1 MHRRLAL
8 LAAAGAPSLLAGVVA
23 AQEARPPEA
32 ADLFRLVIPNPTGK
46 NGYEDLVLAAQLYSR
61 SRHKPAVDQG
71 RLTLTERRRV
81 LADSSVRR
89 VQQLIRQGVSR
100 PVTSPREKLDFT
112 TLLPEFAHF
121 RSLARLLMVEQY
133 VLLADGRVP
142 DAIQASRVFLRFA
155 QVIQTDTLISGL
167 VGVAI
172 SSMGIRGLGDRL
184 DQFAFRD
191 CELLYRVCL
200 EWLAQPTSLPRLI
213 ETEHR
218 GAREFFSTLP
228 QQLRAKGP
236 GFLKETGLDG
246 LPADGSELLQRAQTD
261 AAFLDSAARDAAHR
275 LDRFYSEL
283 RTELSKPLWA
293 QKLPELEADGTIGS
307 SLVQALVPSLAGIVN
322 AYGAEAARVR
332 LLGCHAAIRRYR
344 WENRELPAAL
354 AELRLGDLALDPFTG
369 SPLQYEVRGTRY
381 RLSSVGSPTGEDDPQ
396 AVNGRR
402 PVTVG
407 PDF

>member
-8 LAAAGAPSLLAGVVA
+8 LAAGAPSLLAGAIA

-32 ADLFRLVIPNPTGK
+32 ADLFRQVIPNPTGK

-81 LADSSVRR
+81 LADASLRR
-89 VQQLIRQGVSR
+89 VQQLIRQGISR

-121 RSLARLLMVEQY
+121 RSLARLLMIEQY
-133 VLLADGRVP
+133 VLLADGRIP

-167 VGVAI
+167 VGIAI
-172 SSMGIRGLGDRL
+172 SSMGIRGLGDHL
-184 DQFAFRD
+184 DQLSFRD
-191 CELLYRVCL
+191 CDLLYRTCL
-200 EWLAQPTSLPRLI
+200 EWLAQPTALPRMI
-213 ETEHR
+213 ETEQR
-218 GAREFFSTLP
+218 AGREFLATMA
-228 QQLRAKGP
+228 QQFRARGL
-236 GFLKETGLDG
+236 GFLKDMGLDS
-246 LPADGSELLQRAQTD
+246 PDAASQDLLRRAQAD
-261 AAFLDSAARDAAHR
+261 PLFLDNLARDSARR
-275 LDRFYSEL
+275 LDRFYDDLRVEL
-283 RTELSKPLWA
+283 RKPLWE
-293 QKLPELEADGTIGS
+293 QKLPEVGEDGSFAATLARQFLPAFTSVVHRYGEA
-307 SLVQALVPSLAGIVN
+307 
-322 AYGAEAARVR
+322 AARVR
-332 LLGCHAAIRRYR
+332 ILGCHAAIRRYR
-344 WENRELPAAL
+344 WETQSPPATL
-354 AELRLGDLALDPFTG
+354 AGLRLGDLAIDPFNG
-369 SPLQYEVRGTRY
+369 APLQYEVRGTRY
-381 RLSSVGSPTGEDDPQ
+381 RLSSVGSPAKEDDPQ